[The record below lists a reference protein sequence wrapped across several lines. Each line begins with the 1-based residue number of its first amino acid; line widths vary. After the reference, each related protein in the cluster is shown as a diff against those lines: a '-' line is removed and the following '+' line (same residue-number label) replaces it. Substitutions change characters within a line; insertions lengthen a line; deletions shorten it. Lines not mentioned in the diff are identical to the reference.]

1 MAKKKKKQKPTHISI
16 TIELPDDDEPLP
28 SAADTFIYHFL
39 KTLTYW
45 LFGFI
50 ALAAIGSCST
60 LLL

>member
-1 MAKKKKKQKPTHISI
+1 MAKKKKKKEPLTIEL
-16 TIELPDDDEPLP
+16 TIELPEHEEPPP

-39 KTLTYW
+39 QTLSYW
-45 LFGFI
+45 IFGFI